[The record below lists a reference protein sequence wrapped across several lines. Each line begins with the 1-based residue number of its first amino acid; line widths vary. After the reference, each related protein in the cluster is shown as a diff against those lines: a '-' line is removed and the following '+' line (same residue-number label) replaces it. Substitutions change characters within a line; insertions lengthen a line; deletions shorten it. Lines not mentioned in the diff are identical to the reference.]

1 MDDRGPLHSRHGDE
15 SEGALV
21 AFHPPRHHYC
31 RCGTHLAKDNTERQ
45 CARCQ
50 RASRDKFIAPPE
62 VPAEFW
68 QTEQFREAFA
78 AQHIGRVSRA
88 YRTHPHHYAIYG
100 SDGISQTLLGQ
111 WLGLRQPQVSRVE
124 TGPPIRHLDTLQYW
138 AEKLRIPVDLLWFDM
153 PGQTR
158 HAVMSR
164 SITSLDTT
172 ANEGRLVLAAL
183 LNDLTADRFPLLSNH
198 EVRSVGVSALEGVSL
213 AKRADV
219 LLRLFLELD
228 DELGG
233 DTLYLPLSRYVAR
246 LGANVEQDPADGL
259 AAFAQLS
266 QMTGWL
272 ALDGNRHGAARR
284 YLTTAVYAAHE
295 AERPALAASSLAY
308 LSLQET
314 YRGRL
319 SSALSLA
326 QTAFGVGNGSLTPL
340 TTTMLATRLA
350 RAHAGLHN
358 SDDCLRSLDEVRMA
372 FSNAGQQQEPLWI
385 SYVDEIEITAQAG
398 ACYLDLGMT
407 AEARAALTRALDLL
421 TQKAPHRVRDRVHY
435 LVRLARCYLLQ
446 HEVERA
452 CEVAAEALELSEA
465 IGSARVVE
473 RLGEFC
479 EALDPYAASK
489 AAREFRELY
498 IGLMEPTIPVD

>member
-1 MDDRGPLHSRHGDE
+1 MASR
-15 SEGALV
+15 L
-21 AFHPPRHHYC
+21 PRHYYC

-50 RASRDKFIAPPE
+50 RASRDKLIAPPD

-78 AQHIGRVSRA
+78 AQHIGWVSRA
-88 YRTHPHHYAIYG
+88 YRTHPHHYEVYG
-100 SDGISQTLLGQ
+100 PGGISQTLLGQ
-111 WLGLRQPQVSRVE
+111 WLGLRQPQVSRIE
-124 TGPPIRHLDTLQYW
+124 TGPPIPHLDTLHHW
-138 AEKLRIPVDLLWFDM
+138 VRTLRIPAELLWFDM
-153 PGQTR
+153 PGQAR
-158 HAVMSR
+158 IIVPSQNGV
-164 SITSLDTT
+164 SLDTIDVD
-172 ANEGRLVLAAL
+172 EGSLVLTAL
-183 LNDLTADRFPLLSNH
+183 LNDLTTDRLPLLRNRG
-198 EVRSVGVSALEGVSL
+198 VRGVGVSALEGGSL

-233 DTLYLPLSRYVAR
+233 DTLYLPLSRYVSR
-246 LGANVEQDPADGL
+246 LSANVEQESADGL

-295 AERPALAASSLAY
+295 AEQPALAASSLAY

-314 YRGRL
+314 YRRHL
-319 SSALSLA
+319 KSALSLA
-326 QTAFGVGNGSLTPL
+326 QTALSVGNGSLTPL
-340 TTTMLATRLA
+340 TKTMLATRLA

-358 SDDCLRSLDEVRMA
+358 SDDCLRSLDEMRMA
-372 FSNAGQQQEPLWI
+372 FGNAGQEEEPLWI
-385 SYVDEIEITAQAG
+385 SYVDEVEITAQAG

-407 AEARAALTRALDLL
+407 TEAGAALTRALGLL
-421 TQKAPHRVRDRVHY
+421 AQKAPHRIRDRVHY

-446 HEVERA
+446 REVERA
-452 CEVAAEALELSEA
+452 CEIAAEALALSEA
-465 IGSARVVE
+465 IGSARVIE
-473 RLGEFC
+473 RLGEFHI
-479 EALDPYAASK
+479 ALVPFAASK
-489 AAREFRELY
+489 AARQFRELY
-498 IGLMEPTIPVD
+498 AGVIAQRLSAN